1 MRFTR
6 SDSRKSLSIRAPTP
20 NCDAFKGHFVG
31 SRLSDCKIVLTFKK
45 ILMASRTT
53 SFVSRSGQL
62 VTFADAT
69 ALANQ
74 QILGYENVFDRI
86 KISQPTPE

>member
-1 MRFTR
+1 
-6 SDSRKSLSIRAPTP
+6 
-20 NCDAFKGHFVG
+20 
-31 SRLSDCKIVLTFKK
+31 
-45 ILMASRTT
+45 MASRTI

-74 QILGYENVFDRI
+74 QILGYENAFDRI